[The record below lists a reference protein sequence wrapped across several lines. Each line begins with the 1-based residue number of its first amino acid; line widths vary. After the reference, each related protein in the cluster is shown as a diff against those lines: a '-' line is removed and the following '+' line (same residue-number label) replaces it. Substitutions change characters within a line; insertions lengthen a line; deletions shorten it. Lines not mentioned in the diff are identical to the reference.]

1 MEVEPYLYFVQD
13 LLGHLEEVEHHNNLD
28 TKVEEDMQDL
38 LGHFEE
44 VEHHNNLDTEVEEDM
59 QEVQPMIWPSL
70 YF

>member
-1 MEVEPYLYFVQD
+1 MEVEPYLYFV
-13 LLGHLEEVEHHNNLD
+13 
-28 TKVEEDMQDL
+28 QDL

-59 QEVQPMIWPSL
+59 QEVEPVIWPSL